1 MVEQHEVIG
10 VTLEDLNFMPRID
23 NMACIADFK
32 VLFLTRPVTL
42 SSPHGGGHSR
52 LGGGVMRTGKNGSL
66 RGPIRPEVFPYA
78 ISRPD
83 QRITSQI
90 ESKAHVDL
98 N

>member
-42 SSPHGGGHSR
+42 SSPLTYVNS
-52 LGGGVMRTGKNGSL
+52 TY
-66 RGPIRPEVFPYA
+66 F
-78 ISRPD
+78 D
-83 QRITSQI
+83 Q
-90 ESKAHVDL
+90 EYHH
-98 N
+98 